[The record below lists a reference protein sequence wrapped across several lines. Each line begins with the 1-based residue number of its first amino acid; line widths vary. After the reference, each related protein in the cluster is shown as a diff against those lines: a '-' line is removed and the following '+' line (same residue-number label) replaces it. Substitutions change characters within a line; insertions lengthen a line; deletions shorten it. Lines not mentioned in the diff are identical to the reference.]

1 MDFETRQRLCVEEI
15 NNVMKKF
22 NVALQAYLIIQAQG
36 IVPQVR
42 LVDVEQKPETTDTV
56 DTKAQNE
63 DKKSKKKG
71 K

>member
-56 DTKAQNE
+56 DTKEQNE